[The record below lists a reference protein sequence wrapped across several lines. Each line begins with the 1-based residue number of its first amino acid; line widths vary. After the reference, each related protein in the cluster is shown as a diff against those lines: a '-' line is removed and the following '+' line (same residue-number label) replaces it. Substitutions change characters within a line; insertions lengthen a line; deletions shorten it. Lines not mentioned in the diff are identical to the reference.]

1 MLQKVLLFRCFNCCL
16 IVLFFF
22 VFSAFSAQELKVGFV
37 QGRGNDA
44 QVEEQAFK
52 NAEIEFEVLEKGD
65 YKIDTLLKY
74 DVIAVGVIAYDKN
87 EPLKENFKVVNEY
100 VEKGGYLV
108 TVDFQQDSTWNKNFL
123 PHPLALLDPDLED
136 NVGVILADHD
146 IFKKPNALTDKHF
159 GGGWGVGDFMADGP
173 HEAPKPWKPLIT
185 DKQNKWPLV
194 VWAKAGKGDVVFNSL
209 QILQSLGR
217 TGKKEVSE
225 VLHNFLF
232 WRGPRVVDAKGKLAT
247 TWSVLKKS

>member
-1 MLQKVLLFRCFNCCL
+1 M
-16 IVLFFF
+16 
-22 VFSAFSAQELKVGFV
+22 
-37 QGRGNDA
+37 
-44 QVEEQAFK
+44 
-52 NAEIEFEVLEKGD
+52 
-65 YKIDTLLKY
+65 
-74 DVIAVGVIAYDKN
+74 
-87 EPLKENFKVVNEY
+87 
-100 VEKGGYLV
+100 
-108 TVDFQQDSTWNKNFL
+108 
-123 PHPLALLDPDLED
+123 PHPLALLDPDLDD

-159 GGGWGVGDFMADGP
+159 GGWGGGDFMADGP
-173 HEAPKPWKPLIT
+173 HEAPNPWKPLIT

-232 WRGPRVVDAKGKLAT
+232 WRGPRVSGDVVVDAKGKLAT
-247 TWSVLKKS
+247 TWSVLKMH